1 MLHPS
6 TTKRL
11 WEEAQERKESKH
23 RFLCSLLCQ
32 VVDEFCPPSPR
43 HQGPGRP
50 VTFPDNMILK
60 MDLLGR
66 LSRIRGETELL
77 RHLERHYKWL
87 FPELPSQSWLWRRL
101 CDVMP
106 KLEKLRRKLRHA
118 LGVDLEDIRILD
130 TFPMPAFKTW
140 RLGRGNSFDLADW
153 GRCASKKLT
162 YFGFKLMLSVTPA
175 GIPDFYDM
183 CSARPHDVR
192 ALEELVE
199 TLSSGLALGD
209 KGFIG
214 QERHLQLLETRGI
227 YVLTYKRSNQKS
239 QNTTLEKWIL
249 NKYRQ
254 RIETTG
260 SQLVDLMHIEDLG
273 AKTDIG
279 LAKRLIGA
287 MTAFTL
293 GIYLNFLLGRELLA
307 VKALFA

>member
-11 WEEAQERKESKH
+11 LEEAQKRKESEH
-23 RFLCSLLCQ
+23 RFRCELLCR
-32 VVDEFCPPSPR
+32 VVDGFCPPSPK

-50 VTFPDNMILK
+50 VTFSDNAILK

-66 LSRIRGETELL
+66 LSGIRGETELL

-87 FPELPSQSWLWRRL
+87 FPKLPSQSWLWRRL

-106 KLEKLRRKLRHA
+106 KLEGLGRKLRHA

-130 TFPMPAFKTW
+130 TFPMPVSKTR

-199 TLSSGLALGD
+199 TLSGGLALGD

-214 QERHLQLLETRGI
+214 QERHLRLLETRGI
-227 YVLTYKRSNQKS
+227 CVLTYKRSNQKS
-239 QNTTLEKWIL
+239 RNTTLEKWVL
-249 NKYRQ
+249 DKYRQ

-260 SQLVDLMHIEDLG
+260 SQLADLMHVENLG

-293 GIYLNFLLGRELLA
+293 GIYLNFLLGRKLLA

>member
-6 TTKRL
+6 TTKML
-11 WEEAQERKESKH
+11 WEKAQERKESEH
-23 RFLCSLLCQ
+23 HFFCLLLCQ
-32 VVDEFCPPSPR
+32 VVNEFCPPSPR

-50 VTFPDNMILK
+50 VMFPDNMILK

-66 LSRIRGETELL
+66 LSGIRGETELL

-101 CDVMP
+101 RDVMP

-130 TFPMPAFKTW
+130 TFPMPVFKTW
-140 RLGRGNSFDLADW
+140 RLGRGNSFNLADW

-183 CSARPHDVR
+183 CSARPHDVC
-192 ALEELVE
+192 ALAELLE

-214 QERHLQLLETRGI
+214 QERHLRLLETRGI
-227 YVLTYKRSNQKS
+227 YVLTYQRSNQKS